1 MATHTAWYQQSE
13 NAIALDAIRALLAAG
28 EDRVVIAIG
37 ATLPAQTPHHQGIAV
52 RLPSHAPAPFP
63 RWPDLVARMDERLR
77 GRAAY
82 RDVQR
87 QLSAFVRG
95 QSPFD
100 LAELFRAQIGP
111 QGTLEFLRD
120 QYAPGDPPLAGLQ
133 DHLPPAYEALVHL
146 PARELFTTTYDA
158 LIELAYRIY
167 APPTAPTLRIS
178 TSVADYLAGQETVS
192 WRHLIRINGSV
203 NAPDSLVFTRTDVA
217 RTHDARTALV
227 SEWAMRQAPCVLIG
241 YEVGDPT
248 LTLLLDE
255 FCACDAAARPPV
267 YVVQGEPDPVAEE
280 YLRALQVYPIGLG
293 SWEHLA
299 EFLMRINPRAQV

>member
-1 MATHTAWYQQSE
+1 MATNIAWYQQSE
-13 NAIALDAIRALLAAG
+13 TAAALDAIRALLAAG
-28 EDRVVIAIG
+28 EDRVVVAIG
-37 ATLPAQTPHHQGIAV
+37 AALPAQTPHRQGIAAL
-52 RLPSHAPAPFP
+52 RPSHAPAPFP
-63 RWPDLVARMDERLR
+63 PWPDFAARMEERLR

-87 QLSAFVRG
+87 QLSAFVRT

-146 PARELFTTTYDA
+146 PVRELFTTTYDA

-167 APPTAPTLRIS
+167 APATAPALRIS
-178 TSVADYLAGQETVS
+178 TSVTDYLAGQETVP

-203 NAPDSLVFTRTDVA
+203 DAPDSLVFTRADVA
-217 RTHDARTALV
+217 RTQAARTTLV
-227 SEWAMRQAPCVLIG
+227 SEWVTRQVTCILIG
-241 YEVGDPT
+241 YEVSDPT
-248 LTLLLDE
+248 LTLLLDAL
-255 FCACDAAARPPV
+255 CAHDVPTRPPV
-267 YVVQGEPDPVAEE
+267 YVVRGETDPVAEE
-280 YLRALQVYPIGLG
+280 YLRALQIHPIGLG
-293 SWEHLA
+293 SWEYLE
-299 EFLMRINPRAQV
+299 EFLLRINPRSQR